1 MPSGGD
7 TAGGKPSPSGSA
19 TRAAFRQDPNRF
31 VISNPFL
38 SASFSSS
45 HGALVSLLNRPTQV
59 ELIDEGEAASEG
71 VLWRCRIASADG
83 SQTTLTSRDC
93 REFTHAVESESGGSL
108 RLRLTWTGLRIG
120 AEPVAGQATI
130 TVAISADSPSLS
142 LALELQLPDHLSA
155 ASIDFP
161 CVSSIGSSDP
171 LGAESLFLPLSGGLL
186 VHEPRASLALR
197 GGGAVWQAAYP
208 GPASMQF
215 LGFSASDRSTAWLGA
230 RDGSGA
236 RKSLAVGKSARS
248 DRVSLWIV
256 HEAARQADGRWTP
269 GCPAAIGVVT
279 GDWFE
284 AAREYR
290 SWAVHQPWCGRG
302 RGGERGLPALT
313 SSYGL
318 WLSHWGSGKAAVA
331 ATRELQ
337 RAVNVPIKLDWR
349 CWHRCLYGG
358 AYPDY
363 FPPRDGDQVFVDVR
377 RHLAES
383 GVLSQ
388 LSLNG
393 VLASP
398 ESEAWQEGAAAAA
411 AADGGGSAGLAI
423 MCPASAYWREKLVAL
438 AHEVARYGV
447 EGVHFQDLGSVSP
460 AACGDAAHGHPV
472 SPTSWTSG
480 VRQALSEIRA
490 ALGKAI
496 NLSTDG
502 PNETCL
508 HLVDAF
514 VTYDAAAEREAT
526 VPAVFG
532 DRWSPIPLFAA
543 VYHEYSTLVGPGSS
557 LVTHRPHDP
566 LDTAAG
572 ADFRAPAH
580 VMSRDF
586 LGQYCL
592 EIARAAAWGQQIMV
606 ANFSPEQAQNDSS
619 RKKLSFL
626 STVMRAQAWGVG
638 ALLAYS
644 EFAGM
649 LQVRSHQIDVDLLVN
664 PPRSQAS
671 QRRVMRGT
679 TSPVLGSAWRTPGGG
694 PALVLINIHDQD
706 LEFATRLRASRL
718 GVHLPVQMIGR
729 TFSEDGDVPAA
740 TLRASGNEVSGRLP
754 GRSVVLLTLR

>member
-1 MPSGGD
+1 MPTGGD
-7 TAGGKPSPSGSA
+7 TAGGQPSPSGSVA
-19 TRAAFRQDPNRF
+19 RAAFRQEPDRL
-31 VISNPFL
+31 VLSNPLL
-38 SASFSSS
+38 SVAFSAS

-59 ELIDEGEAASEG
+59 ELIDEAEAASEG
-71 VLWRCRIASADG
+71 AFWRCRIVSADG
-83 SQTTLTSRDC
+83 SQITLTSRDC
-93 REFTHAVESESGGSL
+93 REFSHVVENGSDGAL
-108 RLRLTWTGLRIG
+108 RLRLLWTGLRVG
-120 AEPVAGQATI
+120 AESVAGQVAATI
-130 TVAISADSPSLS
+130 ALRADSHSASLT
-142 LALELQLPDHLSA
+142 LELQIPDHLSV

-161 CVSSIGSSDP
+161 CVSSLGSMEP
-171 LGAESLFLPLSGGLL
+171 LGEETLFLPVSGGLL

-197 GGGAVWQAAYP
+197 GEGPAWQATYP

-215 LGFSASDRSTAWLGA
+215 LGFSAGDRSTAWLGA
-230 RDGSGA
+230 LDGSGA
-236 RKSLAVGKSARS
+236 RKSLAVGKSSRS
-248 DRVSLWIV
+248 DRVSLWITHDV
-256 HEAARQADGRWTP
+256 VCQVDGHWTP
-269 GCPAAIGVVT
+269 GCPSAIGVVT

-290 SWAVHQPWCGRG
+290 NWAVHQPWCGRG

-318 WLSHWGSGKAAVA
+318 WLSHWGGGKSAVA

-363 FPPRDGDQVFVDVR
+363 FPPRDGDQIFVDVK

-393 VLASP
+393 VFASR
-398 ESEAWQEGAAAAA
+398 ESEAWQTGAAAASVA
-411 AADGGGSAGLAI
+411 NGSDPAGLAV
-423 MCPASAYWREKLVAL
+423 MCPSTAYWREKLVAL
-438 AHEVARYGV
+438 GREVARYGA
-447 EGVHFQDLGSVSP
+447 EGIYLQDLGSAPP
-460 AACGDAAHGHPV
+460 ADCGDSSHGHAV
-472 SPTSWTSG
+472 SSTAWTSG

-490 ALGKAI
+490 ALGKAV

-514 VTYDAAAEREAT
+514 VTPDAAAEREAT
-526 VPAVFG
+526 GPAVFG
-532 DRWSPIPLFAA
+532 DRWSPIPLFTA
-543 VYHEYSTLVGPGSS
+543 VYHGYSTVIGPGSS
-557 LVTHRPHDP
+557 LVNHRPHDP
-566 LDTAAG
+566 LDAAAG
-572 ADFRAPAH
+572 ADLRAPAH

-592 EIARAAAWGQQIMV
+592 EIARAAAWGQQTMV
-606 ANFSPEQAQNDSS
+606 SNFSPEQAHNDSS

-644 EFAGM
+644 EFAGL
-649 LQVRSHQIDVDLLVN
+649 LQVKSHQIDVDLLVN
-664 PPRSQAS
+664 PPRSQPS
-671 QRRVMRGT
+671 QRRVTRCTM
-679 TSPVLGSAWRTPGGG
+679 SPVLGSAWRTPGGG
-694 PALVLINIHDQD
+694 PALVLVNIHDQT

-718 GVHLPVQMIGR
+718 GVHLPLQMIGR